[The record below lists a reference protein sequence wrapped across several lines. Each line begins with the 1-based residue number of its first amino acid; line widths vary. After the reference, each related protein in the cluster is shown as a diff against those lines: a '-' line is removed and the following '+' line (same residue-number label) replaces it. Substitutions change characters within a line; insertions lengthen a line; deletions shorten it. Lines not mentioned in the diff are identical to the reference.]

1 VPRQQ
6 TADQVRRAYRK
17 QARRYDRSMRITSR
31 FFDIDGGRT
40 WACGGAR
47 GETLEIGVGTGLN
60 LPLYPEDVE
69 LTAIDLTPEMLE
81 RARALAADIGR
92 GIQLREADAT
102 RLPFA
107 STSFDTVVSTSTLSA
122 IPNPELAV
130 REAWRVCRPGGE
142 LRFFEHGRGS
152 DRLSVFIERLLEP
165 LTLRIEADRLL
176 LEPDRVF
183 AEVIVNRSPA
193 PSNTARRRSPGAQF
207 VSIRPPAP
215 PNGSRNRAPRR
226 PAASTPGRCA
236 VRACALLRRAE
247 RSARASS

>member
-1 VPRQQ
+1 MPRQQ

-17 QARRYDRSMRITSR
+17 QARRYDRSMQITSR

-107 STSFDTVVSTSTLSA
+107 STSFDTVVSTLTLCT

-130 REAWRVCRPGGE
+130 REAWRVCRAGGE

-183 AEVIVNRSPA
+183 AEAGVPATVVARTNR
-193 PSNTARRRSPGAQF
+193 RVFWRVLAQ
-207 VSIRPPAP
+207 RPP
-215 PNGSRNRAPRR
+215 
-226 PAASTPGRCA
+226 TPGT
-236 VRACALLRRAE
+236 
-247 RSARASS
+247 